1 MRQSLT
7 VRYVRYATIDMIKRT
22 GHYEQKFAYSL
33 PSNTGGA
40 VHSCLHTQRCGSTS
54 LRNPPP
60 YSTFSAPSGTP
71 ASIASAV
78 GLDDDAPAAL
88 APRYIEWRTCTG
100 VGPLTRL

>member
-1 MRQSLT
+1 MQPSGTNNGLAPSRPAA
-7 VRYVRYATIDMIKRT
+7 AT
-22 GHYEQKFAYSL
+22 
-33 PSNTGGA
+33 GA
-40 VHSCLHTQRCGSTS
+40 TASRHRIAQDQIAAERHSHAPYTPTAIARRVS
-54 LRNPPP
+54 PP

-78 GLDDDAPAAL
+78 ALDDEAPAAL